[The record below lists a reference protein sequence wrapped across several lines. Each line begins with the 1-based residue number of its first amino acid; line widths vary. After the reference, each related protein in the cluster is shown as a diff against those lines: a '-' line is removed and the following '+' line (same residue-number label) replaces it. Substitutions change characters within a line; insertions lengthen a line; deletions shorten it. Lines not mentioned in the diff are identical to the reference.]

1 MIGRLRSLQQ
11 KCLLLPSAALSVSL
25 WYLALLSMWW
35 CLSQVSFLYP
45 IWYEQLMIGATIEQY
60 APLNR
65 ANKSLFQYT
74 SVQEHERVFTA
85 IVDSIQHS
93 ANGLAEIRFY
103 VGERSYALLTPAE
116 IVHLHDVAQL
126 VVWMKQGGIW
136 ALLCVLF
143 LFVWVAGYRLPMMSL
158 RMQLITQ
165 GMLLV
170 VVLLILLLLGA
181 EQVFYWLHVQVFPD
195 DHQWFFYYQDSL
207 MATLMQAPNIFGPIA
222 VLWLLL
228 THALWMFL
236 WAGLCRC
243 YRGWMRHFTTSL
255 TRAESVGQ
263 KKPSD

>member
-170 VVLLILLLLGA
+170 VVLLILL
-181 EQVFYWLHVQVFPD
+181 
-195 DHQWFFYYQDSL
+195 
-207 MATLMQAPNIFGPIA
+207 A